1 MNVRLTQVADKPI
14 FREQA
19 SMSTVPYFQQLRQ
32 ERVGR
37 GSEDPLPHDVAS
49 YRVSY
54 SADGRSPRPRR
65 KASPIV
71 AASLLSFG
79 SQWM

>member
-1 MNVRLTQVADKPI
+1 
-14 FREQA
+14 
-19 SMSTVPYFQQLRQ
+19 
-32 ERVGR
+32 
-37 GSEDPLPHDVAS
+37 
-49 YRVSY
+49 VSY
-54 SADGRSPRPRR
+54 AVSYCADGLSPRPRR